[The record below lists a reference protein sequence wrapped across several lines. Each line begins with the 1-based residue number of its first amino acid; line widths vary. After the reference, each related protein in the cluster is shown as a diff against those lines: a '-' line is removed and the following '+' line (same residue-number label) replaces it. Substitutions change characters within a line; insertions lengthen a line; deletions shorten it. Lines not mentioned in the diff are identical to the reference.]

1 MEDNRILKLD
11 ERTASKIAAGE
22 VVERPAMVI
31 KELVENAIDAG
42 ATEIIVDIKK
52 GGKSYIKVSD
62 NGRGINYEDLSLVFE
77 RHATSKIRSIED
89 LYATASL
96 GFRGEAL
103 ASICAVSTVEL
114 ITLREGENAG
124 RKVQAA
130 GGTIQKISEVG
141 TSKGTTIIVKDLF
154 YNTPARLKFLK
165 SDIAEGRSIT
175 ELMGFLA
182 LSHPEITIK
191 YSLDDKMIFHTQ
203 GKGSLVNAI
212 FAVFDQNMVKGM
224 YEISER
230 QDKLNLSGFI
240 SRFDYTKGTR
250 AQQLLFVN
258 GRYVKSDLIKE
269 VIHMAY
275 KPYMMNNRFPACVLY
290 LEIPPNE
297 IDVNIHPAKTEIKFH
312 DDGLIK
318 QFVFSALKKAF
329 NLYDQVPKVTFK
341 ERDVFSMKTAPTQDE
356 RVKQLEIQSENAKV
370 PSSLENGARF
380 VAERAESALSKVDDE
395 RSKSNAVKS
404 NLDADNSRLAAA
416 LSKSE
421 NVVTQSEKDKIQT
434 ENFKNQSE
442 YDKKQTEDVKSQV
455 EIAKTRNVDGQSDFV
470 RNAQLQQETASHYG
484 KSAHKPMP
492 ESFDFSA
499 LTNFAT
505 STLEE
510 ASIVLEQPVPLD
522 AEEGGRHTI
531 YDGLQYVGVFNNTY
545 LLYEKD
551 KSLYLID
558 QHAAHEKILFEA
570 FMAAFENGNVQS
582 QMLLLPEIIS
592 LSKIELTRLD
602 EVVPLL
608 QEMGFMI
615 EAFGDDSVVM
625 REIPSML
632 SFSQAKDM
640 VSSVFENAKEHVD
653 DHFKHQIAEKA
664 CKAAIKAH
672 DAIHDDERL
681 ALVDSLKGLNSP
693 YTCPHGRP
701 IIISFSLNEIER
713 KFKRIL

>member
-341 ERDVFSMKTAPTQDE
+341 ERDVFSMKTAPTQEE

-370 PSSLENGARF
+370 LSTLENGARF
-380 VAERAESALSKVDDE
+380 VAERAAPSKP
-395 RSKSNAVKS
+395 
-404 NLDADNSRLAAA
+404 
-416 LSKSE
+416 E
-421 NVVTQSEKDKIQT
+421 NVETQSEKDKIQT

-455 EIAKTRNVDGQSDFV
+455 EIAKTRKVDGQSDFV

-484 KSAHKPMP
+484 KPAHKPTP

-505 STLEE
+505 ATLEE

-522 AEEGGRHTI
+522 AEEGTRHTI

-570 FMAAFENGNVQS
+570 FMAAFENSNVQS

-592 LSKIELTRLD
+592 LSKIELMRLD

-701 IIISFSLNEIER
+701 IIISFSLSEIER

>member
-114 ITLREGENAG
+114 ITLREGENSG

-165 SDIAEGRSIT
+165 SDMAEGRSIT

-182 LSHPEITIK
+182 LSHPEVTIK
-191 YSLDDKMIFHTQ
+191 YSSDDKMIFHTQ
-203 GKGSLVNAI
+203 GKGSLINAI

-224 YEISER
+224 YEISDR
-230 QDKLNLSGFI
+230 QDKLSLNGFI

-275 KPYMMNNRFPACVLY
+275 KPYMMNNRFPVCVLF
-290 LEIPPNE
+290 LEIPPSE

-341 ERDVFSMKTAPTQDE
+341 EREVFSMKTAPTQE
-356 RVKQLEIQSENAKV
+356 EKVKQLELQSGSTKVTEHTKPIVEENK
-370 PSSLENGARF
+370 LET
-380 VAERAESALSKVDDE
+380 
-395 RSKSNAVKS
+395 
-404 NLDADNSRLAAA
+404 
-416 LSKSE
+416 E
-421 NVVTQSEKDKIQT
+421 NVKTHTENVKTQIGDEQSVQPQYNSAKPEKNSAKPEYLSEKPAY
-434 ENFKNQSE
+434 NS
-442 YDKKQTEDVKSQV
+442 
-455 EIAKTRNVDGQSDFV
+455 
-470 RNAQLQQETASHYG
+470 AQNASHSSAQNLSHH
-484 KSAHKPMP
+484 SAHKPVP
-492 ESFDFSA
+492 KSFDFST

-505 STLEE
+505 ATLEE

-522 AEEGGRHTI
+522 VEEGARHTI
-531 YDGLQYVGVFNNTY
+531 YDELQYVGVFNNTY

-551 KSLYLID
+551 KNLYLID

-570 FMAAFENGNVQS
+570 FMAAFESSNVQS
-582 QMLLLPEIIS
+582 QMLLMPEIIS
-592 LSKIELTRLD
+592 LSKIEMTRLN
-602 EVVPLL
+602 EVKPLL
-608 QEMGFMI
+608 HDMGFMI
-615 EAFGDDSVVM
+615 EAFGDDGVVM

-640 VSSVFENAKEHVD
+640 VASVFENAKEHID
-653 DHFKHQIAEKA
+653 NHFKHQIAEKA

-672 DAIHDDERL
+672 DAIHEDERM

-701 IIISFSLNEIER
+701 IIISFSLSEIER

>member
-114 ITLREGENAG
+114 ITLREGENSG

-141 TSKGTTIIVKDLF
+141 TSKGTTIIVNDLF

-165 SDIAEGRSIT
+165 SDMAEGRSIT

-182 LSHPEITIK
+182 LSHPEVTIK
-191 YSLDDKMIFHTQ
+191 YSSDDKMIFHTQ

-224 YEISER
+224 YEISDR
-230 QDKLNLSGFI
+230 QDKLQLNGFI

-275 KPYMMNNRFPACVLY
+275 KPYMMNNRFPACVLF
-290 LEIPPNE
+290 LEIPPSE

-341 ERDVFSMKTAPTQDE
+341 EREVFSMKTAPTQE
-356 RVKQLEIQSENAKV
+356 EKVKQLELQSESTKVTELPKNASQPETV
-370 PSSLENGARF
+370 SQS
-380 VAERAESALSKVDDE
+380 ESASQFEATSQSVQPQVNSTKPDE
-395 RSKSNAVKS
+395 NSAKPELNSVKS
-404 NLDADNSRLAAA
+404 
-416 LSKSE
+416 E
-421 NVVTQSEKDKIQT
+421 YHSEKPAYNSVQ
-434 ENFKNQSE
+434 N
-442 YDKKQTEDVKSQV
+442 
-455 EIAKTRNVDGQSDFV
+455 
-470 RNAQLQQETASHYG
+470 ASHN
-484 KSAHKPMP
+484 SALNPALNPSHNAAHKSVPK
-492 ESFDFSA
+492 SFDFST

-505 STLEE
+505 ATLEE

-522 AEEGGRHTI
+522 VEEGARHTI

-570 FMAAFENGNVQS
+570 FMAAFESSNVQS
-582 QMLLLPEIIS
+582 QMLLMPEIIS
-592 LSKIELTRLD
+592 LSKIEMTRLN
-602 EVVPLL
+602 EVKPLL
-608 QEMGFMI
+608 HDMGFMI
-615 EAFGDDSVVM
+615 EAFGDDGVVM

-640 VSSVFENAKEHVD
+640 VASVFENAKEHVD

-672 DAIHDDERL
+672 DAIHEDERM

-701 IIISFSLNEIER
+701 IIISFSLSEIER